1 MDNIGSSAMLFGMR
15 CIWESMHPNSRQL
28 YKFFDTEHLS
38 IGNDESKNYTVDLIA
53 KWMMTMDRRGQIY
66 FIPWIVDRH
75 WMLVLVM
82 MRGMTIILDPLKNHK
97 SPPIITEVMEK
108 AYAQCLENEYIGTF
122 TKLVRG
128 SCPKQPESHECGYYV
143 LRYIYDLVNAPNP
156 AEVIK
161 KKVCYILNSFLLKK
175 N

>member
-1 MDNIGSSAMLFGMR
+1 M
-15 CIWESMHPNSRQL
+15 
-28 YKFFDTEHLS
+28 Y
-38 IGNDESKNYTVDLIA
+38 LINFNFC
-53 KWMMTMDRRGQIY
+53 R
-66 FIPWIVDRH
+66 
-75 WMLVLVM
+75 
-82 MRGMTIILDPLKNHK
+82 
-97 SPPIITEVMEK
+97 
-108 AYAQCLENEYIGTF
+108 AYAQCLENEYIDTI

-143 LRYIYDLVNAPNP
+143 LRYIYDLVNAPNL